1 MLKQRHQLFVTMFA
15 GIDALVVTL
24 ACVLAWSVRHWVL
37 GEAWPET
44 WSSRVREPLVL
55 SAVPVC
61 LGVMWASGL
70 YRARRDRSLAS
81 EIAQVIK
88 ASLISVCALVVLA
101 WGMGEPSFLGPAHL
115 TVDGPFGAIDAP
127 RVQFAALAVALPAL
141 LVSFRISLR
150 LVLRRLRR
158 SGWNQRHVA
167 IVGDGRLG
175 QIAARTL
182 SRNGWTGINVAYF
195 VSHKPVADREQC
207 LGRPVRAGLDGLER
221 TLEEYKVD
229 GVYLAL
235 PHGEWPLLPALL
247 KRLEAFALDVRIIP
261 DVPLRYMPQRMAVN
275 ELEGMPVLSYRE
287 SPLHGV
293 GGVSKRGLD
302 MAGSLAALLIF
313 APVMLI
319 SALAVR
325 LSGPG
330 PVIFRQR
337 RVGWG
342 GEEFWIYKFRTMRHG
357 EEEQAPCIDDLD
369 DATKAWTQRDD
380 PRITRVGRWL
390 RRTSLD
396 ELPQLFNVL
405 KGEMSL
411 VGPRPER
418 PELISRFKDDWR
430 GYMLRQHVKAGM
442 TGWAQV
448 NGHRGNSNLRKR
460 LQHDLFYIRHWSLRF
475 DLWILWLTVFRG
487 FFHRNAI

>member
-15 GIDALVVTL
+15 GIDAVVVGL
-24 ACVLAWSVRHWVL
+24 ACVLAWGVRHWVL
-37 GEAWPET
+37 SEPWPET
-44 WSSRVREPLVL
+44 WSARVREPMLL
-55 SAVPVC
+55 LGVPVC

-70 YRARRDRSLAS
+70 YRARRDRSMAS
-81 EIAQVIK
+81 EVGQVLK
-88 ASLISVCALVVLA
+88 ASLISVCVLVVLA
-101 WGMGEPSFLGPAHL
+101 WGMGEPSFLGPANL
-115 TVDGPFGAIDAP
+115 TVDGPLGPVDAP
-127 RVQFAALAVALPAL
+127 RVQFAALAIALPVL
-141 LVSFRISLR
+141 LATFRLSLR

-158 SGWNQRHVA
+158 KGWNQRHVA

-175 QIAARTL
+175 QIAARTI

-195 VSHKPVADREQC
+195 VSHKTVAERVEC
-207 LGRPVRAGLDGLER
+207 LGRPVRGGLDDLES
-221 TLEEYKVD
+221 TLEAHKVD

-235 PHGEWPLLPALL
+235 PHGDWALLPGLL

-293 GGVSKRGLD
+293 GGLSKRALD
-302 MAGSLAALLIF
+302 LAGSLVALLVF
-313 APVMLI
+313 LPVMLVA
-319 SALAVR
+319 ALAVR

-342 GEEFWIYKFRTMRHG
+342 GEEFWIYKFRTMRH
-357 EEEQAPCIDDLD
+357 EEDEQGISVDDLE
-369 DATKAWTQRDD
+369 DATKAWTQRGD
-380 PRITRVGRWL
+380 PRITRVGRVL
-390 RRTSLD
+390 RRASLD

-448 NGHRGNSNLRKR
+448 NGHRGDSNLRKR
-460 LQHDLFYIRHWSLRF
+460 IQHDLFYIRHWSLRF